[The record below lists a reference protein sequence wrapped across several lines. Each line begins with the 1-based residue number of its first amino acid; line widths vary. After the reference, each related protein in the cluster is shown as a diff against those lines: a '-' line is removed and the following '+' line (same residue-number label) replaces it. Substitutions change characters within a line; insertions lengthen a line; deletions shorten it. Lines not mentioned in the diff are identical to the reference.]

1 MKQLRHV
8 LALTLVFCMVFG
20 MVTPS
25 LAVSGEISVEEDYGI
40 PVEEDGG
47 IEIEVDDRSDY
58 DIDEDREELSV
69 LPKQDETADETNTTG
84 KVDGY
89 NYNIIHLDCGRKY
102 FSVDSIKKIIDNAS
116 AAGFNYIQL
125 AVGNDGMRFLLD
137 DMSLTV
143 NGTTY
148 DSNAV
153 SAAIHAGNEAYYNFD
168 VDELTETEMNTI
180 IAYAYEKG
188 MGVIPL
194 INTPGHMDAILAA
207 ATSLTDTNCA
217 YNGSARTIDVTNS
230 TAVAFTKAFLNK
242 YITYFAG
249 KGCTLFNMGAD
260 EYANDRYTDGSMGFG
275 NLQGS
280 GKYSYFVTYV
290 NEVAELIKNAGMTPM
305 AFNDGIYFN
314 NNTWSGT
321 FDTNIIIEYWSSGW
335 SSYIP
340 MSASG
345 LADKGFKM
353 VNTHGDYYWVLGKP
367 DAQCSATK
375 ASGFDKTVF
384 PGSTISNPGGSTF
397 CIWSDYP
404 GAETEAS
411 VISKTA
417 DTIEAFGGAVPT
429 VDKPITN
436 ASSNGATVYGLGV
449 TTAKVSRA
457 AAPVIDNAVEG
468 KIEAYYVE
476 ANATNGYAALK
487 LPIDASWNSA
497 KVKAFVVSQTNGDSV
512 TTINGTYNEDG
523 TYTFF
528 AKLPTIAG
536 LYEAGAANVEDVY
549 VTVGGTETITIPG
562 NVVDEVNAV
571 KNSINTAVATVEKVE
586 HKQVEGSTTRVLGN
600 KIDVSSSSTSTGVIT
615 DGKGNYM
622 VVDSEGSLSG
632 TKKLEEATEFTVT
645 KSSDYWSGDSY
656 TIKAG
661 NYYLA
666 LQENFFACSLIVST
680 NSYSWRYNNNGFY
693 KSRGFS
699 NYYITYYSGW
709 TVNDSSSNSGFLYA
723 FTNITTDPVDVTEV
737 TFKGVAEGDTSI
749 TVGDTR
755 YNIHVSKE
763 NLDEVTPI
771 TVEYWITNSRLT
783 GTESNKDKVTITAQE
798 AFGEGGVDIGTLV
811 DAMGA
816 KEGRTQEYWQSKILD
831 VEKTN
836 TSTSGTE
843 LQTTK
848 NGDDETLN
856 GSAFTKIRY
865 YEGKWQVY
873 TTDWTDVDRTQ
884 VRVDYTNNNSVTET
898 YSGDKNQ
905 LVAYYM
911 EVVDI
916 NNANGESE
924 LHVNAADWGI
934 KGSGGDW
941 GSPPDSMRCSVSV
954 QIVYEDKST
963 NPTDT
968 TENDLKSKTIV
979 YGYWSGGR
987 GLGTMIFS
995 GQQNYQ
1001 IYKVTAETGTMTS
1014 SERGNYVT
1022 VKSFTWDKNEETVWE
1037 GDATKS
1043 VSIGNPARKPSY
1055 VAPYDNLAWN
1065 TDYTDAENYN
1075 NNNAILIR
1083 VYVKAAATEDSL
1095 KVNYVD
1101 KGTGTNF
1108 YNYNITVEKG
1118 ITFNAGFALDSN
1130 GELVNNTV
1138 VNYNGVTQ
1146 KVNSNLKE
1154 MPEIS
1159 SYYRFS
1165 NFNLKEVKRSTDG
1178 KEVWLYYTFNNR
1190 HDFVVDFGVP
1200 LHLDPADIG
1209 LTGGWDTAKINLH
1222 NQCDYGIP
1230 DLTLG
1235 GGLTYTPN
1243 KVMRGVETIA
1253 VDLSDSNNPN
1263 DDPATHFIYLY
1274 PATNVLYEENVLTQA
1289 TTANNYVAWN
1299 YTAGTVSEKRQAAEK
1314 LGAESVHGYD
1324 AAYAGDKTFSAGSY
1338 YHATLN
1344 ETNKFTKN
1352 LTFTFTGT
1360 GFDVISE
1367 CGPQTGMLVVAIKNS
1382 AGKTVKVAVADTLF
1396 NGDSTYITGTSGI
1409 LDYQVPVYRNLG
1421 LEYDTYT
1428 VNIGS
1433 AYADNRPTDAASV
1446 ASLHS
1451 NDTYSIVSDILDA
1464 FGYDDVNV
1472 EDVELVYM
1480 DENSVLN
1487 GGTGVVSEKAITAF
1501 SANLAEEYAVEP
1513 NAVSTEQNVYVDGVR
1528 IYGTLANDPGYATAE
1543 KDVKYDSVYDF
1554 AKNSA
1559 VDFDTE
1565 IGNACIYVEYDGNQ
1579 DVYNIADYKQQG
1591 PENEV
1596 YLTPGSGIA
1605 FQLNGYTAGMTV
1617 QVSAKTIAT
1626 EAGNNV
1632 AIDPVTDEN
1641 NNEVAALVDFKN
1653 TSTEMYYKVNVIKDA
1668 EIFYVLIVNNADS
1681 SGILSLSDVKVNSD
1695 IEACITPELITVINN
1710 DKEAAF
1716 VPDTFEIS
1724 YIAGMANVTLGDTIQ
1739 VSSKLSYLNKNNV
1752 ETEGLYVVVTSK
1764 DGTEIV
1770 PEKQLKASNA
1780 KAVERGK
1787 TNIYRFNYALFTGIK
1802 NVPITTA
1809 GEYKLTFYAKDTNG
1823 NVSGKL
1829 VFNVN
1834 VAASEN

>member
-102 FSVDSIKKIIDNAS
+102 FSVDSIKQIIDNAS

-137 DMSLTV
+137 DMSLKIDE
-143 NGTTY
+143 NTTY
-148 DSNAV
+148 SSDAV
-153 SAAIHAGNEAYYNFD
+153 KAAIQAANKLYYDAGDKN
-168 VDELTETEMNTI
+168 ELTQSEMDTI
-180 IAYAYEKG
+180 IAYAKSKG

-207 ATSLTDTNCA
+207 ANKVTGTDCS
-217 YNGSARTIDVTNS
+217 YNSSVRTIDVTNP
-230 TAVAFTKAFLNK
+230 TAVAFTKAFLTK

-249 KGCTLFNMGAD
+249 EGCTLFNMGAD

-275 NLQGS
+275 NLQDS
-280 GKYSYFVTYV
+280 GKYGYFVTYV
-290 NEVAELIKNAGMTPM
+290 NEVAALIKNAGMTPM

-335 SSYIP
+335 SSYKP
-340 MSASG
+340 MPASE

-417 DTIEAFGGAVPT
+417 ATISAFGGTLPT
-429 VDKPITN
+429 VD
-436 ASSNGATVYGLGV
+436 SV
-449 TTAKVSRA
+449 
-457 AAPVIDNAVEG
+457 
-468 KIEAYYVE
+468 
-476 ANATNGYAALK
+476 TNGGTTDPAGE
-487 LPIDASWNSA
+487 
-497 KVKAFVVSQTNGDSV
+497 TV
-512 TTINGTYNEDG
+512 T
-523 TYTFF
+523 
-528 AKLPTIAG
+528 
-536 LYEAGAANVEDVY
+536 
-549 VTVGGTETITIPG
+549 VTVGGTITVPQDG
-562 NVVDEVNAV
+562 VNNENNVD
-571 KNSINTAVATVEKVE
+571 
-586 HKQVEGSTTRVLGN
+586 R
-600 KIDVSSSSTSTGVIT
+600 
-615 DGKGNYM
+615 
-622 VVDSEGSLSG
+622 SEL
-632 TKKLEEATEFTVT
+632 
-645 KSSDYWSGDSY
+645 
-656 TIKAG
+656 
-661 NYYLA
+661 
-666 LQENFFACSLIVST
+666 
-680 NSYSWRYNNNGFY
+680 
-693 KSRGFS
+693 
-699 NYYITYYSGW
+699 
-709 TVNDSSSNSGFLYA
+709 
-723 FTNITTDPVDVTEV
+723 
-737 TFKGVAEGDTSI
+737 DTSI
-749 TVGDTR
+749 ATVVVTGTDAQEAKDVYNEKTVKASTLASNRNNWQVTDYYWLENGEYKELYAYYTYRFSIYGRTYTYHFGYKNGNDYTEVARTTSGDTDITVYKKTPTAATPASTTIAITGKTVGTT
-755 YNIHVSKE
+755 Y
-763 NLDEVTPI
+763 I
-771 TVEYWITNSRLT
+771 TVGGVRYTINVVAEDLTKVEDIIIEYWITNSRISDT
-783 GTESNKDKVTITAQE
+783 NNKNSLTITAQQ
-798 AFGEGGVDIGTLV
+798 AYGEDGLV
-811 DAMGA
+811 VADHVAQTA
-816 KEGRTQEYWQSKILD
+816 SKDGRTQEYWQSKILD

-848 NGDDETLN
+848 EGDDETLN

-865 YEGKWQVY
+865 YNSKWQVY
-873 TTDWTDVDRTQ
+873 TTEWTDVNRTQ
-884 VRVDYTNNNSVTET
+884 VTVGTYT
-898 YSGDKNQ
+898 GDRNQ

-924 LHVNAADWGI
+924 LHVNAADWGS
-934 KGSGGDW
+934 KGNGGQFGFTNQD
-941 GSPPDSMRCSVSV
+941 GYCSVSV
-954 QIVYEDKST
+954 QIVYEDNTT

-968 TENDLKSKTIV
+968 TADNLKSKTIV

-1001 IYKVTAETGTMTS
+1001 IYKVTAETGDMTKDMGS
-1014 SERGNYVT
+1014 SGEGYPVT
-1022 VKSFTWDKNEETVWE
+1022 VTSFDWDKNEETVWE

-1043 VSIGNPARKPSY
+1043 VSIGNPARSPSY
-1055 VAPYDNLAWN
+1055 EAPYDNLAWN
-1065 TDYTDAENYN
+1065 TSEYN

-1083 VYVKAAATEDSL
+1083 VYVKTGVTEDSL
-1095 KVNYVD
+1095 TVHYID
-1101 KGTGTNF
+1101 KTLNEEF
-1108 YNYNITVEKG
+1108 YNYNIAVASGTYFDSAFGKG
-1118 ITFNAGFALDSN
+1118 GGNT
-1130 GELVNNTV
+1130 LVNNSV
-1138 VNYNGVTQ
+1138 KNINGVTQ
-1146 KVNSNLKE
+1146 SVNADLTT

-1159 SYYRFS
+1159 AYYRYSEFTLDS
-1165 NFNLKEVKRSTDG
+1165 VKRSDNG
-1178 KEVWLYYTFNNR
+1178 KEVWLYYTFNNT
-1190 HDFVVDFGVP
+1190 HNFVVDFGVP
-1200 LHLDPADIG
+1200 LHLEPSDIG
-1209 LTGGWDTAKINLH
+1209 IGETSGTQKWDTAELTAGNKLI
-1222 NQCDYGIP
+1222 YGTVDIAA
-1230 DLTLG
+1230 G
-1235 GGLTYTPN
+1235 EGLTYTPTS
-1243 KVMRGVETIA
+1243 VMKGVETIGIT
-1253 VDLSDSNNPN
+1253 LSESNSTAK
-1263 DDPATHFIYLY
+1263 PATHFIYLY

-1324 AAYAGDKTFSAGSY
+1324 AAYDNDKTFSADSY

-1396 NGDSTYITGTSGI
+1396 NGDSKYITGTSGI

-1565 IGNACIYVEYDGNQ
+1565 IGDACIYVEYDGDQ

>member
-102 FSVDSIKKIIDNAS
+102 FSVDSIKQIIDNAS

-148 DSNAV
+148 DGTAIT
-153 SAAIHAGNEAYYNFD
+153 AAIKAANKAYYDAGTHN
-168 VDELTETEMNTI
+168 ELTQSEMDDI
-180 IAYAYEKG
+180 IAYAYTKG

-207 ATSLTDTNCA
+207 ANKATGVNCA
-217 YNGSARTIDVTNS
+217 YYSTTAYKYSERTIDVKNA
-230 TAVAFTKAFLNK
+230 TATGFTKAFLKK

-249 KGCTLFNMGAD
+249 KGCKLFNMGAD
-260 EYANDRYTDGSMGFG
+260 EYANDTGSPRFSE
-275 NLQGS
+275 LQNGT
-280 GKYSYFVTYV
+280 GYEKYVEYLNAVSADITS
-290 NEVAELIKNAGMTPM
+290 AGMTPM
-305 AFNDGIYFN
+305 AFNDGIYYN
-314 NNTWSGT
+314 NVDSTEIDNS
-321 FDTNIIIEYWSSGW
+321 IIIEYWSGGW
-335 SSYIP
+335 SDYNVAQP
-340 MSASG
+340 TY
-345 LADKGFKM
+345 LVNKGFNL
-353 VNTHGDYYWVLGKP
+353 VNTHGDWYWIVGGKQI
-367 DAQCSATK
+367 DITK
-375 ASGFDKTVF
+375 ASQFEYHNFSSAYDYYVNK
-384 PGSTISNPGGSTF
+384 PDGSTF
-397 CIWSDYP
+397 CIWSDVP
-404 GAETEAS
+404 GALTDDEVATNTAP
-411 VISKTA
+411 VIS
-417 DTIEAFGGAVPT
+417 AFGGALPT
-429 VDKPITN
+429 VD
-436 ASSNGATVYGLGV
+436 SV
-449 TTAKVSRA
+449 
-457 AAPVIDNAVEG
+457 
-468 KIEAYYVE
+468 
-476 ANATNGYAALK
+476 TNGGTTDPVGKTVEITLNVGE
-487 LPIDASWNSA
+487 S
-497 KVKAFVVSQTNGDSV
+497 T
-512 TTINGTYNEDG
+512 TRTINGAAVNKTIDDNVAKVVAVGASVAGET
-523 TYTFF
+523 TYTL
-528 AKLPTIAG
+528 ADTI
-536 LYEAGAANVEDVY
+536 V
-549 VTVGGTETITIPG
+549 
-562 NVVDEVNAV
+562 
-571 KNSINTAVATVEKVE
+571 S
-586 HKQVEGSTTRVLGN
+586 GN
-600 KIDVSSSSTSTGVIT
+600 KYCISD
-615 DGKGNYM
+615 DNGNYLS
-622 VVDSEGSLSG
+622 VNSEGGILNRKENKSPTEWTIKASG
-632 TKKLEEATEFTVT
+632 
-645 KSSDYWSGDSY
+645 SSY
-656 TIKAG
+656 TIKDETTG
-661 NYYLA
+661 YYLCYKT
-666 LQENFFACSLIVST
+666 NYSDLIGSKYST
-680 NSYSWRYNNNGFY
+680 YRYWSYSAAGFSVKVGYGNNTYTYYIRCYNNGLWDLSTDSYNHGLPY
-693 KSRGFS
+693 TKTTTTEPKTSVT
-699 NYYITYYSGW
+699 ITGKAPGYTTAEVGGVTYNI
-709 TVNDSSSNSGFLYA
+709 TVNAIKESKSLTVSSGNTAELNVPTLDTSIVGN
-723 FTNITTDPVDVTEV
+723 TTTTYEV
-737 TFKGVAEGDTSI
+737 TFGSEYI
-749 TVGDTR
+749 TVNENGTITAGRVTEDKTATVVAKVKNAAGAVLATYT
-755 YNIHVSKE
+755 YNVTITKE
-763 NLDEVTPI
+763 NLADVTSI

-783 GTESNKDKVTITAQE
+783 GTESKKNHVTITAQE
-798 AFGEGGVDIGTLV
+798 AFGEGGVDIGAKV
-811 DAMGA
+811 DPEGA
-816 KEGRTQEYWQSKILD
+816 KDGRTQEYWQSKILD

-848 NGDDETLN
+848 EGDDETLN

-865 YEGKWQVY
+865 YNSKWQVY
-873 TTDWTDVDRTQ
+873 TTKWTDVDRSQ
-884 VRVDYTNNNSVTET
+884 VTVDTYT
-898 YSGDKNQ
+898 GDKNQ

-924 LHVNAADWGI
+924 LHVNAADWGS
-934 KGSGGDW
+934 KGNGGQFGFTNQD
-941 GSPPDSMRCSVSV
+941 GYCSVSV
-954 QIVYEDKST
+954 QIVYEDNTT

-968 TENDLKSKTIV
+968 TANNLKSKTIV

-1001 IYKVTAETGTMTS
+1001 IYKVTAETGDMTKDMGS
-1014 SERGNYVT
+1014 AYEGYPVT
-1022 VKSFTWDKNEETVWE
+1022 VTSFTWDKNEETVWE

-1065 TDYTDAENYN
+1065 TTQYN
-1075 NNNAILIR
+1075 KNNAILIR

-1095 KVNYVD
+1095 KLNYVD

-1108 YNYNITVEKG
+1108 YNYNITVKKG
-1118 ITFNAGFALDSN
+1118 TTFDAGFALVN
-1130 GELVNNTV
+1130 GALVYNTV

-1146 KVNSNLKE
+1146 TVNSNLKE

-1165 NFNLKEVKRSTDG
+1165 NFTLEEVVRSADG
-1178 KEVWLYYTFNNR
+1178 KEVTLYYTFNNR

-1209 LTGGWDTAKINLH
+1209 IDGEANWTKVDFTKGNELYYGKAKVEW
-1222 NQCDYGIP
+1222 GK
-1230 DLTLG
+1230 
-1235 GGLTYTPN
+1235 GLDYTPN
-1243 KVMRGVETIA
+1243 KVMTGVETIA
-1253 VDLSDSNNPN
+1253 VDLIDENSESENNN
-1263 DDPATHFIYLY
+1263 AATHFIYLY
-1274 PATNVLYEENVLTQA
+1274 PATNVLYEENVLTEAVSDKYQSWTHETSTTAKQQA
-1289 TTANNYVAWN
+1289 T
-1299 YTAGTVSEKRQAAEK
+1299 EK
-1314 LGAESVHGYD
+1314 LGGEAVHGYD
-1324 AAYAGDKTFSAGSY
+1324 AAYDNDKTFSADSY
-1338 YHATLN
+1338 YHATLS

-1565 IGNACIYVEYDGNQ
+1565 IGDACIYVEYDGDQ

-1617 QVSAKTIAT
+1617 QVSAKII
-1626 EAGNNV
+1626 E
-1632 AIDPVTDEN
+1632 TDKGSKVSINTVKDNGE
-1641 NNEVAALVDFKN
+1641 EVDALVGFKN
-1653 TSTEMYYKVNVIKDA
+1653 GSTNFISSTEMYYNAHVLTKDGVN
-1668 EIFYVLIVNNADS
+1668 YVLIVNGTTS
-1681 SGILSLSDVKVNSD
+1681 TGILSLSNVKVNKN
-1695 IEACITPELITVINN
+1695 ITACVKPELIEIINS
-1710 DKEAAF
+1710 DSKAAF
-1716 VPDTFEIS
+1716 VPDTFKIS
-1724 YIAGMANVTLGDTIQ
+1724 YKKGMEEITEGDTIQ
-1739 VSSKLSYLNKNNV
+1739 VSASLSRKNKNNV
-1752 ETEGLYVVVTSK
+1752 ITKGLFVDVINNATN
-1764 DGTEIV
+1764 
-1770 PEKQLKASNA
+1770 EKVISHELLKATNT
-1780 KAVERGK
+1780 KAVQRGK
-1787 TNIYRFNYALFTGIK
+1787 TNIYSYNYALFTGGE
-1802 NVPITTA
+1802 NDVITGLKQDTVYTFVFYA
-1809 GEYKLTFYAKDTNG
+1809 EDTNSNRSGELTFDVT
-1823 NVSGKL
+1823 VHKL
-1829 VFNVN
+1829 PTT
-1834 VAASEN
+1834 EN